1 MPSNDEQN
9 VAINPSV
16 SKPTLHTDYT
26 WYNSLF
32 TQLIAPLFGMRYL
45 FEAGEDINPGNILK
59 KNNPKPDTSGKP
71 WQDPGMGRYASL
83 NFISYGMGTLF
94 AGIMFDYSRRTLND
108 IKSLY
113 AEAVGYELNKKP
125 EDVTLTDV
133 FFKSQNA
140 ALEVT
145 RNAYR
150 FRTLARAATA
160 ATFFIPWE
168 KFRAFK
174 NVAPKYDAN
183 AKVGVGAIAAYI
195 YGEGFLREPS
205 FFDIEQK
212 MVSVKVN
219 HKDTNPYVTIG
230 AEDVQGL
237 LILQRKHLDK
247 NYQRPA
253 GASLEGQ
260 QDMQLASRITSL
272 LNQTYHNTTATEH
285 INLTIGKFNYLVGFG
300 LLDKFPE
307 SMAFVELASK
317 SADMSEVKQA
327 ASAIKAGQNPQAVF
341 AQFGIDVNAMS
352 TQKAIAAPQTEM
364 VEKKFVDTVQSTH
377 EKSIAHKSHQD
388 FAAHNAGAHLA
399 V

>member
-1 MPSNDEQN
+1 MPEKEQN
-9 VAINPSV
+9 QMPDISV
-16 SKPTLHTDYT
+16 SKPSLQTDYT

-45 FEAGEDINPGNILK
+45 FEAVEDINPHNILQ
-59 KNNPKPDTSGKP
+59 KNEPKADTSGKP
-71 WQDPGMGRYASL
+71 WKDPGMGRYASL
-83 NFISYGMGTLF
+83 NFISYGMGALF

-113 AEAVGYELNKKP
+113 AEAVGYELGKKT

-133 FFKSQNA
+133 FFTSKNA

-160 ATFFIPWE
+160 ATFFVPWE
-168 KFRAFK
+168 KMRFAQK
-174 NVAPKYDAN
+174 AAPKYEAN

-219 HKDTNPYVTIG
+219 HKDTNPYVRIL

-237 LILQRKHLDK
+237 MILQRKHL
-247 NYQRPA
+247 NSVYQRPPA
-253 GASLEGQ
+253 ASEEGQ
-260 QDMQLASRITSL
+260 HDIALAERMTEL
-272 LNQTYHNTTATEH
+272 LNQTYENIPRTEPA
-285 INLTIGKFNYLVGFG
+285 NFTIGKFNYLIGFG

-307 SMAFVELASK
+307 SMAFVELANRS
-317 SADMSEVKQA
+317 SDMSEVKQA
-327 ASAIKAGQNPQAVF
+327 AAAIKGGKNPAEVF
-341 AQFGIDVNAMS
+341 KSFGVDMTPPAEVPLP
-352 TQKAIAAPQTEM
+352 AAPAESKFADR
-364 VEKKFVDTVQSTH
+364 EKPMSKPSQPKTH
-377 EKSIAHKSHQD
+377 MEH
-388 FAAHNAGAHLA
+388 AAQASGSQLA